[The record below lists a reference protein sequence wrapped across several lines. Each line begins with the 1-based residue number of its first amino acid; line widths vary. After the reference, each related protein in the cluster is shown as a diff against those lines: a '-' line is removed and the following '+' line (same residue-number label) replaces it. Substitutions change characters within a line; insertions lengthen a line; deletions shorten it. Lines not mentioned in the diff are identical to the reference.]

1 MIGKKCSESDF
12 KNLYL
17 LKCDKSLVY
26 DFLKLINNE
35 TLGVKVSRSLNQRKQ
50 GHFDQAML
58 NISEVNRDQVLAIR
72 QIQGILDKLESRGK
86 TEIIFEKYRQ
96 IFPFQIGLTNGE
108 EILDLLTQIE
118 LLFVGKFQAI
128 ANDLYDNEEEVGL
141 FYEELNFLEE
151 RMKGK
156 IPQKELDIMR
166 NNILIMVDKIQST
179 KKIIINNIVN
189 YISEKNIL
197 INSNDML
204 GLVKC
209 FYLIMT
215 SSVETLDARLVN
227 V

>member
-1 MIGKKCSESDF
+1 MIGKKCFESDF
-12 KNLYL
+12 ENLHL
-17 LKCDKSLVY
+17 SKCDKSLVY